1 LEEINKMKIK
11 LSLLVVILVFCL
23 LTGCCFSG
31 WPLAT
36 SETTVSETTSAD
48 NSAPETDETETT
60 AKETTSDSSAE
71 TTAKETTSDSSAETT
86 APETIAPETTAAE
99 TTAAETT
106 APETAAPKVAPTIE
120 LKIYEGPTFSAAD
133 SVCYYKLEAVVTGN
147 PKPVV
152 AFSKDNSNG
161 AWGSKKVQ
169 INLNAGESYT
179 LRATATNSEGSA
191 TVSKNL
197 TYGCAEGANK
207 APVLEEIIML
217 EPKPETN
224 STYDISVVASD
235 PDDDLLTYNWS
246 VDAGT
251 LASSITNPTKWKT
264 PAEAGEYIIS
274 VFVSDGNG
282 HTVNKTK
289 NVIVELEAAVFALEK
304 LLINFKCVGAEG
316 GFIEQGGAVY
326 AGNNLYAGD
335 SNNNKSCTGLISF
348 DISRLAGKNANVL
361 SAQVSFLNSRGL
373 GNPLDFAPYLS
384 LSSYYWGPRVIQNGD
399 DTANGEILQTFE
411 PATFACFN
419 DELINALQNALN
431 AGRPRFQLRINFAGG
446 LSTDNDN
453 SWDGWEYTQNNVN
466 LSAWF
471 GSN

>member
-1 LEEINKMKIK
+1 MKIK
-11 LSLLVVILVFCL
+11 LSLLVVILVLFL

-31 WPLAT
+31 WPLVT
-36 SETTVSETTSAD
+36 TETTVADTISPDISAQG
-48 NSAPETDETETT
+48 TDEAETT
-60 AKETTSDSSAE
+60 AKETTTDSSAE

-86 APETIAPETTAAE
+86 SPETTSAETTSPETTAAE
-99 TTAAETT
+99 TTS
-106 APETAAPKVAPTIE
+106 PETAAPKVAPTIE
-120 LKIYEGPTFSAAD
+120 LKIYEGPTFSPAD
-133 SVCYYKLEAVVTGN
+133 GVCYYKLEAVVTGN
-147 PKPVV
+147 PNPVV
-152 AFSKDNSNG
+152 AFSKDDSNG

-169 INLNAGESYT
+169 INLHAGESYT
-179 LRATATNSEGSA
+179 LAATATNSEGKA
-191 TVSKNL
+191 TASKNL

-207 APVLEEIIML
+207 VPNVGEIVISDAGPM
-217 EPKPETN
+217 TDN
-224 STYDISVVASD
+224 TYAVSVVASD
-235 PDDDLLTYNWS
+235 PDGDILAYNWS
-246 VDAGT
+246 VNAGT
-251 LASSITNPTKWKT
+251 LTSSFTNPAKWKT
-264 PAEAGEYIIS
+264 PAAAGEYTIS

-289 NVIVELEAAVFALEK
+289 KVIVVLAPPALALEK

-316 GFIEQGGAVY
+316 GFIEQDGAVY

-348 DISRLAGKNANVL
+348 DISRLSGKNVNVQ

-373 GNPLDFAPYLS
+373 GSPLDFAPYLS

-411 PATFACFN
+411 PATFTCFN

-471 GSN
+471 GSSEG